1 MDREQKRKQRVQLR
15 CLKKLDKKEEKL
27 LEERNPSLIAQ
38 KAGELTAPVREKLRE
53 KVPEK
58 LSDGAQAAAEKSTEL
73 LEKAFEKSFEVVL
86 EKGSRWIGKLC
97 SEEKLREDY
106 LQFAQ
111 KPLSGWE
118 LYKLGCK
125 AAGRAGANMAFS
137 SVQGGLMGAL
147 GIGLPDVPI
156 FLGAVF
162 KTLFEISLRFGYP
175 YDTQPE
181 QIYQM
186 LLICAAVGDE
196 AQRRPD
202 CTGDSAEGKDGGRT
216 VHLTRT
222 GEEAGIARLV
232 QCSTGGQ
239 VGAGNTGH
247 RSVWWISQWSAAAAG
262 RLNGCGEVSAAP
274 SAGNAIIQIVEPILY
289 FV

>member
-1 MDREQKRKQRVQLR
+1 
-15 CLKKLDKKEEKL
+15 
-27 LEERNPSLIAQ
+27 
-38 KAGELTAPVREKLRE
+38 
-53 KVPEK
+53 
-58 LSDGAQAAAEKSTEL
+58 
-73 LEKAFEKSFEVVL
+73 
-86 EKGSRWIGKLC
+86 
-97 SEEKLREDY
+97 
-106 LQFAQ
+106 
-111 KPLSGWE
+111 
-118 LYKLGCK
+118 
-125 AAGRAGANMAFS
+125 MAFS

-196 AQRRPD
+196 AQRRQASAD
-202 CTGDSAEGKDGGRT
+202 ADRIAQEMRQKARTGKELSIS
-216 VHLTRT
+216 

-232 QCSTGGQ
+232 QCSAGGQ
-239 VGAGNTGH
+239 AGSGDTGH

-262 RLNGCGEVSAAP
+262 RFDGCGEVSAAP
-274 SAGNAIIQIVEPILY
+274 SAGDAIIQIVEPILY

>member
-1 MDREQKRKQRVQLR
+1 MD
-15 CLKKLDKKEEKL
+15 
-27 LEERNPSLIAQ
+27 
-38 KAGELTAPVREKLRE
+38 
-53 KVPEK
+53 
-58 LSDGAQAAAEKSTEL
+58 
-73 LEKAFEKSFEVVL
+73 
-86 EKGSRWIGKLC
+86 KLC

-196 AQRRPD
+196 AQRRQASAD
-202 CTGDSAEGKDGGRT
+202 ADRIAQEMRQKARTGERT

-232 QCSTGGQ
+232 QCSAGGQ

-262 RLNGCGEVSAAP
+262 RFDGCGEVSAVP
-274 SAGNAIIQIVEPILY
+274 SAGDAILQIVEPILY

>member
-1 MDREQKRKQRVQLR
+1 M
-15 CLKKLDKKEEKL
+15 
-27 LEERNPSLIAQ
+27 IAQ

-58 LSDGAQAAAEKSTEL
+58 FSDGAQAAAEKSTEL

-186 LLICAAVGDE
+186 LSVQRWVTRRSADRRVRMQTGLHRRCGRRQGRGKNCPSHANRRRSGHRTPCAV
-196 AQRRPD
+196 QRWRA
-202 CTGDSAEGKDGGRT
+202 SWFR
-216 VHLTRT
+216 
-222 GEEAGIARLV
+222 
-232 QCSTGGQ
+232 
-239 VGAGNTGH
+239 GH
-247 RSVWWISQWSAAAAG
+247 RSSECMVDFAMECCCG
-262 RLNGCGEVSAAP
+262 RSVRWLR
-274 SAGNAIIQIVEPILY
+274 
-289 FV
+289 

>member
-1 MDREQKRKQRVQLR
+1 MDREQKRRQRVQLR

-58 LSDGAQAAAEKSTEL
+58 FSDGAQAAAEKSTEL

-196 AQRRPD
+196 AQRRQA
-202 CTGDSAEGKDGGRT
+202 SADADRIAQEIRQKA
-216 VHLTRT
+216 RT
-222 GEEAGIARLV
+222 GEELSISRKQAKKRASHALCSAALAGKLV
-232 QCSTGGQ
+232 QGTPVIGVYGGFRNGVLLRQ
-239 VGAGNTGH
+239 VG
-247 RSVWWISQWSAAAAG
+247 SMAAVKYQQR
-262 RLNGCGEVSAAP
+262 RLREMR
-274 SAGNAIIQIVEPILY
+274 
-289 FV
+289 

>member
-27 LEERNPSLIAQ
+27 LEERKPSLIAQ

-58 LSDGAQAAAEKSTEL
+58 FSDGAQAAAEKSTEL

-137 SVQGGLMGAL
+137 SVQGTNGVRWASDCRMSPSFWERCSRRCLKFHCAL
-147 GIGLPDVPI
+147 GTHT
-156 FLGAVF
+156 
-162 KTLFEISLRFGYP
+162 TLNRNKF
-175 YDTQPE
+175 
-181 QIYQM
+181 
-186 LLICAAVGDE
+186 
-196 AQRRPD
+196 
-202 CTGDSAEGKDGGRT
+202 
-216 VHLTRT
+216 TR
-222 GEEAGIARLV
+222 
-232 QCSTGGQ
+232 C
-239 VGAGNTGH
+239 
-247 RSVWWISQWSAAAAG
+247 
-262 RLNGCGEVSAAP
+262 C
-274 SAGNAIIQIVEPILY
+274 
-289 FV
+289 

>member
-1 MDREQKRKQRVQLR
+1 M
-15 CLKKLDKKEEKL
+15 
-27 LEERNPSLIAQ
+27 
-38 KAGELTAPVREKLRE
+38 
-53 KVPEK
+53 PEK
-58 LSDGAQAAAEKSTEL
+58 FSDGAQAAAEKSTEL

-162 KTLFEISLRFGYP
+162 KTLFEISLRFGYSVRHP
-175 YDTQPE
+175 TGTNLPE
-181 QIYQM
+181 
-186 LLICAAVGDE
+186 LLICAAVGDGGA
-196 AQRRPD
+196 AQTGGARSDRIAP
-202 CTGDSAEGKDGGRT
+202 GDSAEGKDGGGTSSHANRQRSEHRT
-216 VHLTRT
+216 LCAAQRWR
-222 GEEAGIARLV
+222 ASWCRARRSSGCMV
-232 QCSTGGQ
+232 DFAMECCCGRSAQC
-239 VGAGNTGH
+239 
-247 RSVWWISQWSAAAAG
+247 
-262 RLNGCGEVSAAP
+262 CGEVSAAP

>member
-38 KAGELTAPVREKLRE
+38 KAGELTAPVREK
-53 KVPEK
+53 VPEK
-58 LSDGAQAAAEKSTEL
+58 FSDGAQAAAEKSTEL

-147 GIGLPDVPI
+147 DCRMSPSFWERCSRRCLKSHCA
-156 FLGAVF
+156 LGTHT
-162 KTLFEISLRFGYP
+162 TLNRNKF
-175 YDTQPE
+175 
-181 QIYQM
+181 
-186 LLICAAVGDE
+186 
-196 AQRRPD
+196 
-202 CTGDSAEGKDGGRT
+202 
-216 VHLTRT
+216 TR
-222 GEEAGIARLV
+222 
-232 QCSTGGQ
+232 C
-239 VGAGNTGH
+239 
-247 RSVWWISQWSAAAAG
+247 
-262 RLNGCGEVSAAP
+262 C
-274 SAGNAIIQIVEPILY
+274 
-289 FV
+289 